1 MIATQ
6 RSDGFFNYPRSKL
19 IAIRYLKSQDEGTL
33 PCFFPLPRSDGV
45 AGRVPPSFPRPFLL
59 SRSDG
64 SQGCRGAA
72 NAIATGSRANMHSF
86 IGCRICTTYVGRQ
99 LSTGG
104 RPRKTPLFDYSS
116 TVAKE
121 KPQGQGLGRNDF
133 RAPSKGQGAGRRTE
147 MGGGREKEKERK
159 RRQERSEIYS
169 RTNGCKFI

>member
-45 AGRVPPSFPRPFLL
+45 AGRVPPSLGLFF
-59 SRSDG
+59 S
-64 SQGCRGAA
+64 RGA
-72 NAIATGSRANMHSF
+72 TGVKVAEEPRTRSRQALRANMHSF
-86 IGCRICTTYVGRQ
+86 IGCRICTTFVGRQ